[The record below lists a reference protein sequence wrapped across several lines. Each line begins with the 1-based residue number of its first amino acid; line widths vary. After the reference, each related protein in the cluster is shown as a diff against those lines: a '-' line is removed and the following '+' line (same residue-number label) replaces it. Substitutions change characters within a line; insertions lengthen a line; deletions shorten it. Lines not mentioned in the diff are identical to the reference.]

1 MDKIRKLLAKNE
13 ITLMITETGSEGF
26 YVPKLRTMFVDQN
39 LSEEKQK
46 RVILHETKHALDHTE
61 YAALYQSVVQHT
73 KMESEANNFMIDYL
87 IEESGGHFDYT
98 TVVEKFKL
106 GLGWECKLR

>member
-26 YVPKLRTMFVDQN
+26 YVPKLRAMFVNQD

-46 RVILHETKHALDHTE
+46 RVILHETKHAIDHSD
-61 YAALYQSVVQHT
+61 YAALYQSVVQHV

-98 TVVEKFKL
+98 TVVEEFKL

>member
-1 MDKIRKLLAKNE
+1 MDKIRKLLAKNN
-13 ITLMITETGSEGF
+13 ITLMITDTGSEGF
-26 YVPKLRTMFVDQN
+26 YVPKLKTMFVNQN

-46 RVILHETKHALDHTE
+46 QVILHETKHALDHTE
-61 YAALYQSVVQHT
+61 YAALYQSVVQHA

-87 IEESGGHFDYT
+87 IEENGGHFDYT
-98 TVVEKFKL
+98 TVVEVFKL

>member
-1 MDKIRKLLAKNE
+1 MDKIRKLLAKNN
-13 ITLMITETGSEGF
+13 ITLMITDTGSEGF
-26 YVPKLRTMFVDQN
+26 YVPKLKTMFVNQN
-39 LSEEKQK
+39 LGEEKQK
-46 RVILHETKHALDHTE
+46 QVILHETKHALDHTE
-61 YAALYQSVVQHT
+61 YAALYQSVVQHA

-98 TVVEKFKL
+98 TVVEEFKL

>member
-1 MDKIRKLLAKNE
+1 MDKIRKLLAKNN

-26 YVPKLRTMFVDQN
+26 YVPKLRTMFVNQDLN
-39 LSEEKQK
+39 EEKQK
-46 RVILHETKHALDHTE
+46 QVILHETKHALDHTE

-98 TVVEKFKL
+98 TVVEEFKL
-106 GLGWECKLR
+106 GIGWECKLR